1 MNTKPTHKKLSLDS
15 KFASAVGVFG
25 VVLYGVL
32 RLIEAIVLGH
42 YIPSRIYIL
51 YMCLATA
58 VVMVIMLTI
67 FKDRKW
73 MPLYIGTQVMVSF
86 ILGAYIDTDFEY
98 YFISLLC
105 AFGMTALYKNFRMVL
120 AFYLVTIV
128 ANGILFLT
136 IFRDPSIAAFNEMA
150 IDCALYIY
158 AAFFLTV
165 LTYRSSKKE
174 GLANKGLRS
183 FSALLK
189 STPNLM
195 VITDKKALVQYISDP
210 MAKFADIK
218 PELAV
223 GRPLMDLF
231 LDINIKLMFADII
244 DADGAFD
251 DIMKIEVDGAE
262 RYFKVSCDRLRSIDG
277 EMFDG
282 GLFIDITDVTSTV
295 MAKLSAEDAMAEAEA
310 AKEEAERANRSK
322 SHFLATMSH
331 EIRTPMNAIIGIAQ
345 MQMSRSDLP
354 KDLAG
359 SIDKI
364 YTSGHSLLGI
374 INDIL
379 DLSKIETGKLE
390 LTPVEYDVPSLIN
403 DAVQLNVIRIGSKP
417 INFFLDV
424 LENLPA
430 VLFGDELRIKQILNN
445 ILSNAFKYTDSGSVR
460 LTVLHK
466 LLGNKVQLIF
476 RVSDTGQGMK
486 PEDLERLFSEYARF
500 NASSNRTTE
509 GTGLGLSIT
518 KKLVTM
524 MDGTIEAE
532 SEFGKGSTFT
542 VRIMQDYVDERVIGS
557 ELSQK
562 LRQFTF
568 SRDKETAKLQ
578 ILREPMPYGKVLIV
592 DDVET
597 NLFVAEGL
605 MSPYALQ
612 ISTVSSGFAALNL
625 VESGEVYDVIFMDHM
640 MPKMDGIETT
650 KRIRALDYTG
660 YIIALTANAITGND
674 VMFLQ
679 NGFDDFIS
687 KPIDIRHLNAILNK
701 YVRDAHRNAREEIDD
716 AYAGKD
722 PLLEGATGDVY
733 GDNVPLLTRMTGDG
747 VTETVAGA
755 ASITDGTGSI
765 SRFSGNET
773 ATDTGVSGLPPK
785 LATIFMRDAVN
796 AIDTLKK
803 TLDEEDLSLFAITA
817 HAMKSA
823 CANVGQTELSELAKE
838 LETEAKGG
846 DLTLIKEKTPYFL
859 EQLGAFVA
867 LLQPEYKATNS
878 VLTDTTALKE
888 ALPQIEAACEDYDDT
903 TAAGLL
909 QPFMDG
915 NWTPEVTDLLTQ
927 IDTCLL
933 HSEFEEAA
941 EAAKQCLAIL

>member
-251 DIMKIEVDGAE
+251 DIMKITVDGAE

-295 MAKLSAEDAMAEAEA
+295 MAKLSAEDAMTEAEM

-354 KDLAG
+354 EDLAG

-445 ILSNAFKYTDSGSVR
+445 ILSNAFKYTEAGSVR
-460 LTVLHK
+460 LTVSHK
-466 LLGNKVQLIF
+466 LLGDKVQLIF
-476 RVSDTGQGMK
+476 RVADTGQGMK
-486 PEDLERLFSEYARF
+486 KEDLERLFSEYARF

-532 SEFGKGSTFT
+532 SEFGKGSIFT
-542 VRIMQDYVDERVIGS
+542 VRIIQDYVDERVIGPD
-557 ELSQK
+557 LSQK

-650 KRIRALDYTG
+650 KRLRAMDYKG
-660 YIIALTANAITGND
+660 FIIALTANAITGND

-701 YVRDAHRNAREEIDD
+701 YVRDAHRNEQEVVEE
-716 AYAGKD
+716 AYVGND
-722 PLLEGATGDVY
+722 TLLEE
-733 GDNVPLLTRMTGDG
+733 MTGDG
-747 VTETVAGA
+747 VTETVAST
-755 ASITDGTGSI
+755 ASMTDGAGAI
-765 SRFSGNET
+765 NRFTGNET
-773 ATDTGVSGLPPK
+773 ATDTGLSGLPPK

-803 TLDEEDLSLFAITA
+803 TLAEEDLSLFAITA

-823 CANVGQTELSELAKE
+823 CANVGQTDLSELSKE
-838 LETEAKGG
+838 LEMGAKGG
-846 DLTLIKEKTPYFL
+846 DLALIKEKTPSFL
-859 EQLGAFVA
+859 DQLEAFVA
-867 LLQPEYKATNS
+867 LLQPADIPIDTA
-878 VLTDTTALKE
+878 LTDTGALKE
-888 ALPQIEAACEDYDDT
+888 ALPKIAEACECYDDVVAIKLMQT
-903 TAAGLL
+903 FG
-909 QPFMDG
+909 DG
-915 NWTPEVTDLLTQ
+915 IWTPEVAAQLTE